1 MPHRATP
8 PLLTSVAAATVLA
21 AACGV
26 GRSFYGANGAPAPP
40 PAATLHL
47 QSSAGITTVVAGGR
61 WSAPGAV
68 ATPDWRTVFTVEAGR
83 LLTLDGLT
91 GAERAAQP
99 VAPRLRPVVSSAD
112 GQLVALTDSP
122 IRIGQGILP
131 PGRSHSTVVV
141 APADAATG
149 ATRTSDVDGNVVPEG
164 FSTDHTR
171 LFVIEFL
178 PATNPDRYRVRS
190 LDLTTGQLGP
200 VYTYD
205 KTIDTEVM
213 QGLSRTQVFSPAG
226 PYGTMLY
233 TLYSR
238 AGGVG
243 GYDDVHALSLDGGLV
258 HCTDLPAS
266 FQAGVDAGAITVSP
280 DGRRVYVASADGAVA
295 EIDTSGTS
303 QQLFPVLHTAQ
314 LAPAG
319 VTRTVAITADD
330 QTVWVA
336 LGARLT
342 ALHSADLHPVVTTS
356 IDQAIAAL
364 AEGRA
369 GSLYAAT
376 AATVESIVP
385 STGARHLIATID
397 TPPAR
402 LAVSH

>member
-8 PLLTSVAAATVLA
+8 SLLTSVAAAAVLA

-26 GRSFYGANGAPAPP
+26 GRPLYGAAAPAPP
-40 PAATLHL
+40 PTATLHL
-47 QSSAGITTVVAGGR
+47 QSSAGITTVAAGGR

-68 ATPDWRTVFTVEAGR
+68 ATPDWRTVFTLEEGR

-91 GAERAAQP
+91 GAEHAAQP
-99 VAPRLRPVVSSAD
+99 VVPGLQPVVSSAD

-122 IRIGQGILP
+122 TRIGQGILP
-131 PGRSHSTVVV
+131 PGRSRSTVVV
-141 APADAATG
+141 APAEPATG
-149 ATRTSDVDGNVVPEG
+149 ATRTFDVDGNVVPEG

-178 PATNPDRYRVRS
+178 PATNPGRYRVRS

-213 QGLSRTQVFSPAG
+213 QGLSRTQVFSPDG

-266 FQAGVDAGAITVSP
+266 FQVGPDAGAITASP

-295 EIDTSGTS
+295 EIDTSSTS
-303 QQLFPVLHTAQ
+303 QQLFPVVHTAQ
-314 LAPAG
+314 LARAG
-319 VTRTVAITADD
+319 VTRTVAITADN

-342 ALHSADLHPVVTTS
+342 ALNSADLHPVVTTS

-364 AEGRA
+364 AAGTA

-376 AATVESIVP
+376 ASTVESIVP

-397 TPPAR
+397 APPAR
-402 LAVSH
+402 LAVSR